1 MGATYG
7 LVKVENALL
16 VTLAGVFVY
25 LWARRLVARP
35 YAIVA
40 LALTLLLPALNLSMT
55 VMTENAVYPCFAL
68 ALFAIALA
76 LERPTLIRQGL
87 VLLALALVVLAR
99 VQELVLVPAVVL
111 AVAIKLTLD
120 RRAGASSRG
129 ETRRQLRLAGVLL
142 IGGLAYALVR
152 MGEGRSLTGSLGG
165 YQGVLHGTY
174 SFTDVVQWTLWQA
187 GELVIAVA
195 FIPVA
200 AFILVVVKF
209 ARDRSTAPAERAFV
223 ATSVPAAILLV
234 GEVGAFGAGGF
245 SGPWIIERYT
255 FYAAP
260 IFFLGFAIWLG
271 RGLPRPSA
279 LTALA
284 LAAPAALLLSLP
296 LEDKVGPTLSAN
308 ILTLAALRRLSEQLS
323 GGLDEIR
330 LLLALAVVV
339 GAVLFVAVPRR
350 YARVVL
356 PLAVCVALL
365 VLSRALYQ
373 VMRIE
378 ALDLKRYAAGPDPT
392 WIDRATGGVRA
403 DFLYAPV
410 PNDKDSSKVLLEQE
424 FWNRRLKR
432 AYELGGLPVTTL
444 PQSLVSLDARTG
456 QLDPAP
462 RARYLVVPASLAVD
476 GKLVATQLGLAAPLA
491 VYRTRSPSRLAHS
504 VEGLYPDGW
513 MGGSAA
519 YVQWAGSRRGHMQ
532 VMLSRIAWPGPD
544 VPGHAVVRVGPIAVK
559 NGATTIKEVTA
570 TKSWTIHAGGSRTL
584 SLPTP
589 RAPFRLEITISPTF
603 SPSQFGQG
611 DPRQL
616 GAQLQFAP
624 G

>member
-1 MGATYG
+1 MTRKRVLGAAWFATPGLIALGSFVGWLVAAWRIPTPQVLPDEVIYATSAKRIADFAGLLPAGQPPNFLYSFLIAPAWRLQSMGATYG

-200 AFILVVVKF
+200 AFILVAVRF
-209 ARDRSTAPAERAFV
+209 ACDRSTARAERAFV
-223 ATSVPAAILLV
+223 AISVPAAVLLV

-308 ILTLAALRRLSEQLS
+308 ILTLAALRRLSEQHAAQKS
-323 GGLDEIR
+323 G
-330 LLLALAVVV
+330 
-339 GAVLFVAVPRR
+339 
-350 YARVVL
+350 
-356 PLAVCVALL
+356 
-365 VLSRALYQ
+365 
-373 VMRIE
+373 
-378 ALDLKRYAAGPDPT
+378 
-392 WIDRATGGVRA
+392 
-403 DFLYAPV
+403 
-410 PNDKDSSKVLLEQE
+410 
-424 FWNRRLKR
+424 
-432 AYELGGLPVTTL
+432 
-444 PQSLVSLDARTG
+444 
-456 QLDPAP
+456 
-462 RARYLVVPASLAVD
+462 
-476 GKLVATQLGLAAPLA
+476 
-491 VYRTRSPSRLAHS
+491 
-504 VEGLYPDGW
+504 
-513 MGGSAA
+513 
-519 YVQWAGSRRGHMQ
+519 
-532 VMLSRIAWPGPD
+532 
-544 VPGHAVVRVGPIAVK
+544 
-559 NGATTIKEVTA
+559 
-570 TKSWTIHAGGSRTL
+570 
-584 SLPTP
+584 
-589 RAPFRLEITISPTF
+589 
-603 SPSQFGQG
+603 
-611 DPRQL
+611 
-616 GAQLQFAP
+616 
-624 G
+624 